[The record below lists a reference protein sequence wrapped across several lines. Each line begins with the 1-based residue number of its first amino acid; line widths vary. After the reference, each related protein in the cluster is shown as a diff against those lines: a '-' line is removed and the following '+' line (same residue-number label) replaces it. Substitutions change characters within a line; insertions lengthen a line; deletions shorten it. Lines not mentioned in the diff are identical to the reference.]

1 MEMQKRFNIKA
12 VAPNAVKAMIGLE
25 TYLAQTSLSKTVREL
40 IKIRASQ
47 INGCAFC
54 INMHTQDAIKG
65 GETQQ
70 RVFLLSA
77 WREAGS
83 VFSEEEKVVLA
94 MTEEITLIHRSGL
107 TDETYA
113 NALKFFSEAQIADII
128 MAVVTINL
136 WNRIVL
142 GTDLLIGQSLA

>member
-1 MEMQKRFNIKA
+1 MQKRFNIKA
-12 VAPNAVKAMIGLE
+12 VAPNALKAMIGLE
-25 TYLAQTSLSKTVREL
+25 SYLSQCGISRTTKEL

-54 INMHTQDAIKG
+54 INIHTQDAIKN

-70 RVFLLSA
+70 RIFLLTA
-77 WREAGS
+77 WREAGDI
-83 VFSEEEKVVLA
+83 FTAEEKVVLA
-94 MTEEITLIHRSGL
+94 ITDEVTLIHQQGL
-107 TDETYA
+107 SDETYT
-113 NALKFFSEAQIADII
+113 NALQFFNETQIADII

-142 GTDLLIGQSLA
+142 STHLLIGESLA